1 MDDRNRTLEKLT
13 EENRKLKED
22 REILLDT
29 LVQMNRTLNRLI
41 EEYITGL
48 KNRKKQ
54 AGDVPEQETLSCCQS
69 GCVPGVFPAPYFG
82 RAASRWSDASSLQYD
97 SAADFLSA
105 VCEDAYSWRKTYGD
119 SCRNR

>member
-13 EENRKLKED
+13 EENRKLKEG

-48 KNRKKQ
+48 K
-54 AGDVPEQETLSCCQS
+54 E
-69 GCVPGVFPAPYFG
+69 
-82 RAASRWSDASSLQYD
+82 
-97 SAADFLSA
+97 
-105 VCEDAYSWRKTYGD
+105 
-119 SCRNR
+119 

>member
-22 REILLDT
+22 REILLDS

-48 KNRKKQ
+48 K
-54 AGDVPEQETLSCCQS
+54 E
-69 GCVPGVFPAPYFG
+69 
-82 RAASRWSDASSLQYD
+82 
-97 SAADFLSA
+97 
-105 VCEDAYSWRKTYGD
+105 
-119 SCRNR
+119 

>member
-1 MDDRNRTLEKLT
+1 MGDRNRTLERLT

-48 KNRKKQ
+48 K
-54 AGDVPEQETLSCCQS
+54 E
-69 GCVPGVFPAPYFG
+69 
-82 RAASRWSDASSLQYD
+82 
-97 SAADFLSA
+97 
-105 VCEDAYSWRKTYGD
+105 
-119 SCRNR
+119 

>member
-29 LVQMNRTLNRLI
+29 LIQMNRTLNRLI

-48 KNRKKQ
+48 K
-54 AGDVPEQETLSCCQS
+54 E
-69 GCVPGVFPAPYFG
+69 
-82 RAASRWSDASSLQYD
+82 
-97 SAADFLSA
+97 
-105 VCEDAYSWRKTYGD
+105 
-119 SCRNR
+119 

>member
-22 REILLDT
+22 RAILLDT

-48 KNRKKQ
+48 K
-54 AGDVPEQETLSCCQS
+54 E
-69 GCVPGVFPAPYFG
+69 
-82 RAASRWSDASSLQYD
+82 
-97 SAADFLSA
+97 
-105 VCEDAYSWRKTYGD
+105 
-119 SCRNR
+119 

>member
-22 REILLDT
+22 REVLLDI

-48 KNRKKQ
+48 K
-54 AGDVPEQETLSCCQS
+54 E
-69 GCVPGVFPAPYFG
+69 
-82 RAASRWSDASSLQYD
+82 
-97 SAADFLSA
+97 
-105 VCEDAYSWRKTYGD
+105 
-119 SCRNR
+119 

>member
-29 LVQMNRTLNRLI
+29 LVQMYRTLNRLI

-48 KNRKKQ
+48 K
-54 AGDVPEQETLSCCQS
+54 E
-69 GCVPGVFPAPYFG
+69 
-82 RAASRWSDASSLQYD
+82 
-97 SAADFLSA
+97 
-105 VCEDAYSWRKTYGD
+105 
-119 SCRNR
+119 

>member
-22 REILLDT
+22 REIRLDT

-48 KNRKKQ
+48 K
-54 AGDVPEQETLSCCQS
+54 E
-69 GCVPGVFPAPYFG
+69 
-82 RAASRWSDASSLQYD
+82 
-97 SAADFLSA
+97 
-105 VCEDAYSWRKTYGD
+105 
-119 SCRNR
+119 

>member
-22 REILLDT
+22 REILLDI

-48 KNRKKQ
+48 K
-54 AGDVPEQETLSCCQS
+54 E
-69 GCVPGVFPAPYFG
+69 
-82 RAASRWSDASSLQYD
+82 
-97 SAADFLSA
+97 
-105 VCEDAYSWRKTYGD
+105 
-119 SCRNR
+119 

>member
-13 EENRKLKED
+13 EENRQLKED

-48 KNRKKQ
+48 K
-54 AGDVPEQETLSCCQS
+54 E
-69 GCVPGVFPAPYFG
+69 
-82 RAASRWSDASSLQYD
+82 
-97 SAADFLSA
+97 
-105 VCEDAYSWRKTYGD
+105 
-119 SCRNR
+119 

>member
-41 EEYITGL
+41 EECITGL
-48 KNRKKQ
+48 K
-54 AGDVPEQETLSCCQS
+54 E
-69 GCVPGVFPAPYFG
+69 
-82 RAASRWSDASSLQYD
+82 
-97 SAADFLSA
+97 
-105 VCEDAYSWRKTYGD
+105 
-119 SCRNR
+119 

>member
-1 MDDRNRTLEKLT
+1 MGDRNRTLEKLT

-48 KNRKKQ
+48 K
-54 AGDVPEQETLSCCQS
+54 E
-69 GCVPGVFPAPYFG
+69 
-82 RAASRWSDASSLQYD
+82 
-97 SAADFLSA
+97 
-105 VCEDAYSWRKTYGD
+105 
-119 SCRNR
+119 

>member
-13 EENRKLKED
+13 EENKKLKED

-48 KNRKKQ
+48 K
-54 AGDVPEQETLSCCQS
+54 E
-69 GCVPGVFPAPYFG
+69 
-82 RAASRWSDASSLQYD
+82 
-97 SAADFLSA
+97 
-105 VCEDAYSWRKTYGD
+105 
-119 SCRNR
+119 

>member
-48 KNRKKQ
+48 K
-54 AGDVPEQETLSCCQS
+54 E
-69 GCVPGVFPAPYFG
+69 
-82 RAASRWSDASSLQYD
+82 
-97 SAADFLSA
+97 
-105 VCEDAYSWRKTYGD
+105 
-119 SCRNR
+119 

>member
-1 MDDRNRTLEKLT
+1 MVDRNRTLEKLT

-48 KNRKKQ
+48 K
-54 AGDVPEQETLSCCQS
+54 E
-69 GCVPGVFPAPYFG
+69 
-82 RAASRWSDASSLQYD
+82 
-97 SAADFLSA
+97 
-105 VCEDAYSWRKTYGD
+105 
-119 SCRNR
+119 

>member
-1 MDDRNRTLEKLT
+1 MDDRNRILEKLT

-48 KNRKKQ
+48 K
-54 AGDVPEQETLSCCQS
+54 E
-69 GCVPGVFPAPYFG
+69 
-82 RAASRWSDASSLQYD
+82 
-97 SAADFLSA
+97 
-105 VCEDAYSWRKTYGD
+105 
-119 SCRNR
+119 

>member
-22 REILLDT
+22 RVILLDT

-48 KNRKKQ
+48 K
-54 AGDVPEQETLSCCQS
+54 E
-69 GCVPGVFPAPYFG
+69 
-82 RAASRWSDASSLQYD
+82 
-97 SAADFLSA
+97 
-105 VCEDAYSWRKTYGD
+105 
-119 SCRNR
+119 

>member
-22 REILLDT
+22 RELLLDI

-48 KNRKKQ
+48 K
-54 AGDVPEQETLSCCQS
+54 E
-69 GCVPGVFPAPYFG
+69 
-82 RAASRWSDASSLQYD
+82 
-97 SAADFLSA
+97 
-105 VCEDAYSWRKTYGD
+105 
-119 SCRNR
+119 

>member
-1 MDDRNRTLEKLT
+1 MDDRNRTLERLT

-48 KNRKKQ
+48 K
-54 AGDVPEQETLSCCQS
+54 E
-69 GCVPGVFPAPYFG
+69 
-82 RAASRWSDASSLQYD
+82 
-97 SAADFLSA
+97 
-105 VCEDAYSWRKTYGD
+105 
-119 SCRNR
+119 